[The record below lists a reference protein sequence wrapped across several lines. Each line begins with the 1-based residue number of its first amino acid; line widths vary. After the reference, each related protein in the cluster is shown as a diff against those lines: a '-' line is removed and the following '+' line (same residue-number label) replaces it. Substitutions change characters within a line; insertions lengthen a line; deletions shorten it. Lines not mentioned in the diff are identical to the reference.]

1 MSLLPK
7 TMVVTEKISL
17 DASQSV
23 VQMAGVNVLAGQ
35 E

>member
-7 TMVVTEKISL
+7 TMVVIEKNQPVC
-17 DASQSV
+17 QSV
-23 VQMAGVNVLAGQ
+23 LQMAGVNVLAGQ